1 MQRFSHKHVVV
12 TGAGS
17 GIGAASVA
25 RLVGEGAT
33 VTAVDRNQSALQEL
47 CARHGDE
54 VTPLVLDLTDGAAV
68 LAALGRVER
77 IDGLC
82 TAAGGSGRSAGDGP
96 VGTCTLD
103 GWLATL
109 DLNLNSQFYTI
120 KACLP
125 GLLAAR
131 GAVVSIASVLGMVGG
146 DADFG
151 THAYATAKAGI
162 IGLTRSIA
170 AYYATDGLRANVVAP
185 GLIATPMSARAQQNP
200 AIVARLASLQPLTS
214 DFGLPEDVAAAVAYL
229 LSDDARFVTGTV
241 LTVDGGWTVK

>member
-1 MQRFSHKHVVV
+1 MLRFTQRHIVV
-12 TGAGS
+12 TGAAS
-17 GIGAASVA
+17 GIGAACVA
-25 RLVGEGAT
+25 RLVAEGAT
-33 VTAVDRNQSALQEL
+33 VTAVDRDNAGLTALCSL
-47 CARHGDE
+47 YGAS

-68 LAALGRVER
+68 LAALGALER

-109 DLNLNSQFYTI
+109 DLNLNSQFYTT

-131 GAVVSIASVLGMVGG
+131 GALVSIASVLGMVGG

-170 AYYATDGLRANVVAP
+170 AYSATEGLRANVVAP

>member
-1 MQRFSHKHVVV
+1 MQRYTHTHIVV

-17 GIGAASVA
+17 GIGAACVE
-25 RLVGEGAT
+25 RLVSEGAS
-33 VTAVDRNQSALQEL
+33 VTAVDRNAESLDGLVTRLGA
-47 CARHGDE
+47 A
-54 VTPLVLDLTDGAAV
+54 VTPLVLDVTDAV
-68 LAALGRVER
+68 AVQGALGALPA

-82 TAAGGSGRSAGDGP
+82 TAAGGSGRSFGDGP
-96 VGTCTLD
+96 VGSCTVD
-103 GWLATL
+103 GWLATM
-109 DLNLNSQFYTI
+109 DLNLHSQFYTI

-125 GLLAAR
+125 ALLAAR
-131 GAVVSIASVLGMVGG
+131 GAVVTVASVLGMVGG

-151 THAYATAKAGI
+151 THAYATAKAGV

-170 AYYATDGLRANVVAP
+170 AYYAADGLRANVVAP

-200 AIVARLASLQPLTS
+200 AIVARLSSLQPLTG
-214 DFGLPEDVAAAVAYL
+214 DFGLPADVAGAVAYL